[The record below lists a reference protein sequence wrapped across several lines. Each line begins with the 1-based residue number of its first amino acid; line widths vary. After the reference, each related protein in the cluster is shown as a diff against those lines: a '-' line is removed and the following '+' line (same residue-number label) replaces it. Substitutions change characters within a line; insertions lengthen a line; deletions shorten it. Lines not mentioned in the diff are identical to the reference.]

1 MKRAWSARYA
11 GWGGGG
17 KGLWIRLIA
26 GMIKGKIVIFDTKF
40 SG

>member
-11 GWGGGG
+11 GWG
-17 KGLWIRLIA
+17 KCLWIRLIA